1 MSKAPFVL
9 SWLVAIA
16 LVTAMVPAGAGD
28 SHAPTDLIE
37 EACMPHPP
45 IVINEEEGPRGF
57 ILGHDPTTGEP
68 IHRPASG
75 VRAGSG
81 TSEDPYIIEG
91 WCIQDYG
98 APFLWAP
105 ILLGVPPPIPHG
117 IHIEDTHAHVEIRD
131 NVLTGQHLTAGPA
144 DGLLAQ
150 TGVLLREVSNVHVH
164 NNAIQANGLGILAE
178 GTQSVTITD
187 NHVHDGLDGVKLD
200 DAHGSLVEA
209 NVIED
214 NAQAG
219 IDLVDATANTIRSN
233 TVTGHGWH
241 GVLLIDATHGN
252 TIASNLLQ
260 GNQAGLKAWAEDN
273 DVVENTIEGNGVG
286 LETNPQLEDPIHVQS
301 NWWGDDSGPSGGVF
315 DACEGT
321 LANGQGDAI
330 APSTAQVCFDA
341 WLEEPNPNAGAG

>member
-1 MSKAPFVL
+1 M
-9 SWLVAIA
+9 
-16 LVTAMVPAGAGD
+16 VTAMVPAGAGG

-37 EACMPHPP
+37 EACTPHPP
-45 IVINEEEGPRGF
+45 IVINEEEGPQGF

-75 VRAGSG
+75 VTVGSG

-98 APFLWAP
+98 APFVWPP
-105 ILLGVPPPIPHG
+105 ILLGVPPPVPHG
-117 IHIEDTHAHVEIRD
+117 IHIEDTNAHVEIRE
-131 NVLTGQHLTAGPA
+131 NVLTGQHHTAGPA
-144 DGLLAQ
+144 DGLLFQ
-150 TGVLLREVSNVHVH
+150 TGVLIQQASNVTVH
-164 NNAIQANGLGILAE
+164 ANEIHANGLGIHAQ
-178 GTQSVTITD
+178 GTQPVTITE

-200 DAHGSLVEA
+200 DAHGSLVEE

-233 TVTGHGWH
+233 TITGNGWH

-252 TIASNLLQ
+252 TVASNLLQ
-260 GNQAGLKAWAEDN
+260 GNQVGLVAWSDDN
-273 DVVENTIEGNGVG
+273 DVVDNNIEDNGVG
-286 LETNPQLEDPIHVQS
+286 LETHKLDNAIDVRS
-301 NWWGDDSGPSGGVF
+301 NWWGEASGPSGGVL
-315 DACEGT
+315 DACEET

-330 APSTAQVCFDA
+330 APSTAQACFDP
-341 WLEEPNPNAGAG
+341 WLEERTPSAGAG